1 MPIQDLDLRMLYAL
15 EALVIERH
23 VTRAAERL
31 DISQSTMSMLLAKLR
46 QLLDDEILMRGGE
59 HLMPTE
65 RALQL
70 LPRVRLAIE
79 TMERVL
85 VPDAVFD
92 PARAS
97 CTFRIIVIDYIDI
110 LLMPAVSRR
119 LRADAPGVRL
129 EVQLPNPHHY
139 AEMLA
144 AGELDLVLTNNWPA
158 PAPLSHRRLFSDR
171 FVALCAADH
180 PALRG
185 ELDAAQFCAL
195 PHITI
200 EPGTVQVY
208 NAQIDAALQAMGLR
222 RQVRMIKPSFLA
234 LPFVLEASDMVA
246 CVPVRL
252 ARRLKHM
259 AKVEMFDIPLQ
270 LEAFD
275 VRLMWH
281 PRSEETPQNA
291 WFRNLICECALSA

>member
-31 DISQSTMSMLLAKLR
+31 DVSQSTMSMLLAKLR
-46 QLLDDEILMRGGE
+46 HLLDDEILMRGGE
-59 HLMPTE
+59 HLMPTD

-70 LPRVRLAIE
+70 LPRVRQAIE
-79 TMERVL
+79 TMEGVL
-85 VPDAVFD
+85 APDAAFD
-92 PARAS
+92 PARAT

-110 LLMPAVSRR
+110 LLIPAVSRR
-119 LRADAPGVRL
+119 LRAEAPGVRL
-129 EVQLPNPHHY
+129 EVQLPAPHQY
-139 AEMLA
+139 ADMLA

-158 PAPLSHRRLFSDR
+158 PAALSHRSLFSDR
-171 FVALCAADH
+171 FVALCAQGH
-180 PALRG
+180 PALMG
-185 ELDAAQFCAL
+185 DLDAAQFAAL

-200 EPGTVQVY
+200 VPGTAQTY
-208 NAQIDAALQAMGLR
+208 NLQIDAALAALGLR
-222 RQVRMIKPSFLA
+222 RQVRMVKPSFLA

-259 AKVEMFDIPLQ
+259 AQVEMFDLPLE

-281 PRSEETPQNA
+281 PRTAHSPPHA
-291 WFRNLICECALSA
+291 WFRKLICECALSA